1 MINYKCDVKRVTF
14 YKKVINMKEFLEKS
28 LQQNVIMTENKE
40 VYKKLPLAYRGRYNI
55 FTVEMNGVLWMAIHP
70 KENVGLVM
78 LRRDRAGVEKMTGLN
93 CAIFLDRTTFYI
105 KEKLMEE
112 GIPFV
117 IDGKQV
123 FLPFIGYL
131 LSKENER
138 ELPPVHLISFLT
150 QKMLLIAIYE
160 RWNEVRVSGAAKR
173 LEVSTKSASRCFD
186 ELEYLNVN
194 VLGMKGKSRVINI
207 PDDREQ
213 LWQQIE
219 SVLRNPVIR
228 RFILRKDMKLEKK
241 AGISALCEYSLLSDN
256 AYPTYAVT
264 KKELKASGVKEEKQA
279 SELEE
284 IGCVVLEVGYFT
296 DFLGK
301 GLQDPLSVVLSL
313 TEEEQEEEWVD
324 ISINEMLEEYVWS
337 RD

>member
-1 MINYKCDVKRVTF
+1 
-14 YKKVINMKEFLEKS
+14 MKDFLEKS

-241 AGISALCEYSLLSDN
+241 AGLSALCEYSLLSDN

-313 TEEEQEEEWVD
+313 TEEEQEEERVD
-324 ISINEMLEEYVWS
+324 ISTNEMLEEYVWS

>member
-1 MINYKCDVKRVTF
+1 
-14 YKKVINMKEFLEKS
+14 
-28 LQQNVIMTENKE
+28 MTENKK

-70 KENVGLVM
+70 KKNVGLVM

-105 KEKLMEE
+105 KGKID
-112 GIPFV
+112 GRRNSFFV

-160 RWNEVRVSGAAKR
+160 QWNEVKVSYAAKR

-186 ELEYLNVN
+186 ELEYLNID

-219 SVLRNPVIR
+219 NVLRNP
-228 RFILRKDMKLEKK
+228 
-241 AGISALCEYSLLSDN
+241 G
-256 AYPTYAVT
+256 
-264 KKELKASGVKEEKQA
+264 
-279 SELEE
+279 
-284 IGCVVLEVGYFT
+284 
-296 DFLGK
+296 
-301 GLQDPLSVVLSL
+301 
-313 TEEEQEEEWVD
+313 
-324 ISINEMLEEYVWS
+324 
-337 RD
+337 

>member
-105 KEKLMEE
+105 KEKMMEE

-117 IDGKQV
+117 IEGKQV
-123 FLPFIGYL
+123 FLLFIGYL

-138 ELPPVHLISFLT
+138 ELAPVHLISFLT
-150 QKMLLIAIYE
+150 QKMLLMAIYE
-160 RWNEVRVSGAAKR
+160 RWNEVKVSGAAKR
-173 LEVSTKSASRCFD
+173 MGVSTKSASRCFD
-186 ELEYLNVN
+186 ELEYLNID

-207 PDDREQ
+207 PNDRKQ

-219 SVLRNPVIR
+219 RMLRNPVIR

-256 AYPTYAVT
+256 AYLTYAVT
-264 KKELKASGVKEEKQA
+264 KKELKASGVTEEKQV

-284 IGCVVLEVGYFT
+284 IGCAVLELGYFI
-296 DFLGK
+296 DFSGK

-313 TEEEQEEEWVD
+313 TGEEQEEERID

-337 RD
+337 KD

>member
-1 MINYKCDVKRVTF
+1 MRRKKSHI
-14 YKKVINMKEFLEKS
+14 YKKVIDMKEFLEKI
-28 LQQNVIMTENKE
+28 LRQNVIMTKNKE
-40 VYKKLPLAYRGRYNI
+40 VYKKLPLVYRGRYDI
-55 FTVEMNGVLWMAIHP
+55 FTVETNGALWMAIHP
-70 KENVGLVM
+70 KDDAGLIM

-105 KEKLMEE
+105 KEKMMEE

-117 IDGKQV
+117 IEGKQV

-138 ELPPVHLISFLT
+138 ELAPVHLISFLT
-150 QKMLLIAIYE
+150 QKMLLMAIYE
-160 RWNEVRVSGAAKR
+160 RWNEVKVSDVAKR
-173 LEVSTKSASRCFD
+173 IGVSTKSASRCFD
-186 ELEYLNVN
+186 ELEYLNID

-207 PDDREQ
+207 PDDRKQ

-219 SVLRNPVIR
+219 RVLRNPVIR
-228 RFILRKDMKLEKK
+228 RFVLREDMKIEKK

-256 AYPTYAVT
+256 VYPTYAVT
-264 KKELKASGVKEEKQA
+264 KRELKASGVKVEKQV

-284 IGCVVLEVGYFT
+284 IGCVVLELGYFI

-301 GLQDPLSVVLSL
+301 GFQDPLSVVLSL
-313 TEEEQEEEWVD
+313 TGEEQEEERVD

-337 RD
+337 KD

>member
-241 AGISALCEYSLLSDN
+241 AGLSALCEYSLLSDN
-256 AYPTYAVT
+256 VYPTYAVT

-313 TEEEQEEEWVD
+313 TEEEQEEERVD